1 MAATNKPKKTTRKA
15 PSADAAVYRLK
26 DGAPT
31 HYIAGMILRPGDP
44 RAEAI
49 RLPEGV
55 EPGEW
60 LEEVSPAKAGK
71 AVKEALKAD
80 TLADTGVSD
89 PGGAEKL
96 AAARV
101 EAEQERQKGGNKR

>member
-1 MAATNKPKKTTRKA
+1 MASTNKPKKTTRKA
-15 PSADAAVYRLK
+15 PSADSAVYRLK
-26 DGAPT
+26 DGAPK
-31 HYIAGMILRPGDP
+31 HYIAGQILRPGDAA
-44 RAEAI
+44 AESI

-60 LEEVSPAKAGK
+60 LEEVSPAKAGE
-71 AVKEALKAD
+71 AVKEALKAEV
-80 TLADTGVSD
+80 LADTGVSD

-101 EAEQERQKGGNKR
+101 EAEQERQKGSNKK